1 MPTPF
6 FSHLLIRA
14 IIASPCRAS
23 AATEV
28 ARLASGS
35 PPDVQFLNCL
45 LTRAG
50 TSSFWTLEKEAKKR
64 HGGRRGGRGFDGIVM
79 LGSP

>member
-1 MPTPF
+1 MCQRQLPHEPNAVVYF
-6 FSHLLIRA
+6 FSYLLIRA

-23 AATEV
+23 AATDV

-35 PPDVQFLNCL
+35 PPEVQFLNCL

-50 TSSFWTLEKEAKKR
+50 TSSFWTL
-64 HGGRRGGRGFDGIVM
+64 
-79 LGSP
+79 